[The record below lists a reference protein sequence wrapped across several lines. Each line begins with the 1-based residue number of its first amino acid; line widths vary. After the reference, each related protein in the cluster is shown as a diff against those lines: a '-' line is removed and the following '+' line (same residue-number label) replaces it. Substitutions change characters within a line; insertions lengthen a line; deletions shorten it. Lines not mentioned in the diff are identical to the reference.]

1 MNFLR
6 VGLTPIVI
14 FNGILFLFFTLAY
27 FYQFI
32 YILRVWR
39 HGSVQ
44 LPKAKK
50 KHSYAFVIA
59 AHNEE
64 PVIGNLVRSI
74 LTQEYDGLIDCFVI
88 ADACTDDTAQKAK
101 EAAKVAEK
109 TPKPVPA
116 PVKAEPAP
124 APAVIAPAEDEDEV
138 IAVIS
143 AVVAMMSEADGTTYR
158 VKSVRPAAGFSGR
171 AAWAMD
177 GRRNNVSPF

>member
-1 MNFLR
+1 MNHIITAHNLAMLAGGSISGDKKPLDPSEQWG
-6 VGLTPIVI
+6 VTLAGLGIVI
-14 FNGILFLFFTLAY
+14 AGLLILVLVIFLFGKLFDA
-27 FYQFI
+27 
-32 YILRVWR
+32 
-39 HGSVQ
+39 
-44 LPKAKK
+44 
-50 KHSYAFVIA
+50 
-59 AHNEE
+59 
-64 PVIGNLVRSI
+64 IG
-74 LTQEYDGLIDCFVI
+74 
-88 ADACTDDTAQKAK
+88 AAQKAK

-109 TPKPVPA
+109 TPKPAPA

-124 APAVIAPAEDEDEV
+124 APAVIAPAEEEDEV